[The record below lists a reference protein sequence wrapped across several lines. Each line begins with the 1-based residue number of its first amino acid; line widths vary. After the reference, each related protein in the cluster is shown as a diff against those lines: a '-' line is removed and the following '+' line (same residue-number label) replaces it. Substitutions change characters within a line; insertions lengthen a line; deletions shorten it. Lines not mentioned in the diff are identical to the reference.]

1 MKRLAFRMKVFPG
14 MEEEYQKRH
23 DAIWPE
29 LIALLKG
36 TGISEYSIFLDRN
49 DGSLFGVLK
58 VADAMKMDEL
68 PNHPIMKKWWT
79 YMKDIMESN
88 SDHSPVSI
96 PLTEVF
102 YMP

>member
-29 LIALLKG
+29 LTALLKD
-36 TGISEYSIFLDRN
+36 TGISEYSIFLDKK

-58 VADAMKMDEL
+58 VADAVKMDEL
-68 PNHPIMKKWWT
+68 PNHPIMKKWWS

-88 SDHSPVSI
+88 TDHSPVSI

-102 YMP
+102 YLP

>member
-14 MEEEYQKRH
+14 KEAAYQKRH

-29 LIALLKG
+29 LTALLKD
-36 TGISEYSIFLDRN
+36 TGISEYSIFLDEK
-49 DGSLFGVLK
+49 DGSLFGVLN
-58 VADAMKMDEL
+58 VEDAFKMEEL

-88 SDHSPVSI
+88 ADHSPVSI